1 MAALPPRITPRTYF
15 LNERQQL
22 RAVEK
27 MGFGALPKLGP
38 IDWAR
43 RGKAINASLGKVRAA
58 MATSK
63 DPLREKRLFVIAQP
77 VANLPKF
84 KETKG
89 EKVNFSEKVDF
100 RTKDF
105 AQVFGRLGLNLV
117 DVTSQGSAIVH
128 ASPERFA
135 ELVTASEFLPQ
146 AGRREQARW
155 STIDSFGVV
164 PADERL
170 DLAWTQTLKAHQA
183 VDIVFEAQPLL
194 TRSEADLV
202 LRAVSGYRKD
212 SQERLTGTG
221 SDYSGRQWA
230 RGLMLPATL
239 RQVANDLS
247 SLQSIH
253 PPLYAV
259 AASRAP
265 QPGIERKLDGV
276 SPAPRRLPTVAL
288 LDNGV
293 PTGHVL
299 LAGFARAG
307 QVAPRGATPGVYGD
321 HGSQVAS
328 RIVYGEVTDTD
339 HLPPPECNFLDVR
352 VSDDVGTIDS
362 KVVMDALVAV
372 VAAFPDVRVFNLSI
386 NRNTPFEHLDAESK
400 KEWFR
405 IIREID
411 NFAYDNDR
419 AVIVAAG
426 NASEGAVPAPAY
438 PNHAGDGR
446 WGMGFWSCGFN
457 SLVCGSYVGHA
468 TAGGLGDPE
477 WPSPFT
483 RTGPG
488 VCRCPVPG
496 FGAPGGNMDKHHR
509 TASGMGEMVSDA
521 NGDWVEGYGT
531 SLAAPLLA
539 REVAKTL
546 DALAARCPPGVRPFT
561 CTSKAYLTLT
571 AEERKVPQHVKKLAE
586 LTIGRGRASS
596 ARLLQPS
603 ADTAVL
609 VWQGIISRADE
620 KLRIVVPIPKAWL
633 NAATSPHFRL
643 VICWETPV
651 NDANSEVWACRKV
664 EAQLKPGM
672 ADDLDAARGSNNP
685 HRTYPVIDRRYD
697 LKKALKGLNPDG
709 DAWLLEVSYTE
720 LGMAEYYLGVS
731 PDPSQKVG
739 LAAEMYDSGNAPIAP
754 HQFLQALP
762 VASVLDR
769 LSIINPPIRTPI
781 GVSRP

>member
-1 MAALPPRITPRTYF
+1 MPAQPRPTTPRTYF

-22 RAVEK
+22 RALEK
-27 MGFGALPKLGP
+27 KGFGALPKLGV

-43 RGKAINASLGKVRAA
+43 RGRAINTSLGKVRAA
-58 MATSK
+58 MAASK

-77 VANLPKF
+77 VASLPKF

-89 EKVNFSEKVDF
+89 KKVNFSEKIDF
-100 RTKDF
+100 RTKEF

-135 ELVTASEFLPQ
+135 ELVTASEYLPQ
-146 AGRREQARW
+146 AGLRERARW

-164 PADERL
+164 PASERL
-170 DLAWTQTLKAHQA
+170 DLAWTQTLQAHQA
-183 VDIVFEAQPLL
+183 VDIIFEAQPLL
-194 TRSEADLV
+194 TRAEADLV

-212 SQERLTGTG
+212 GQERLTGTG

-230 RGLMLPATL
+230 RGMMLPATL

-253 PPLYAV
+253 PPLFAI
-259 AASRAP
+259 AASRAS
-265 QPGIERKLDGV
+265 QPGIERRERGV
-276 SPAPRRLPTVAL
+276 TPAPRRLPTVAL

-307 QVAPRGATPGVYGD
+307 QVAPSGATPGVFGD

-328 RIVYGEVTDTD
+328 RIVFGEVTDPD
-339 HLPPPECNFLDVR
+339 HLPAPECNFLDVR
-352 VSDDVGTIDS
+352 VSDDEGTIDS
-362 KVVMDALVAV
+362 KVVMDALAAV

-386 NRNTPFEHLDAESK
+386 NRDKPFEHLDTESK

-405 IIREID
+405 IVREID

-426 NASEGAVPAPAY
+426 NTSENEIPAPAY
-438 PNHAGDGR
+438 PNHAQDGR

-457 SLVCGSYVGHA
+457 SLVCGSYVGHP

-488 VCRCPVPG
+488 VCGCPVPG
-496 FGAPGGNMDKHHR
+496 FGAPGGNMDTHHR
-509 TASGMGEMVSDA
+509 TAPGMGELVSDA
-521 NGDWVEGYGT
+521 NGDWVESYGT

-561 CTSKAYLTLT
+561 CTSKAYLVLT
-571 AEERKVPQHVKKLAE
+571 AEERSVPKHVKELAA
-586 LTIGRGRASS
+586 LTIGRGRASNS
-596 ARLLQPS
+596 RLLHPL
-603 ADTAVL
+603 AATAVL
-609 VWQGIISRADE
+609 VWQGIISRSDE
-620 KLRIVVPIPKAWL
+620 KLRIVVPIPKTWL
-633 NAATSPHFRL
+633 NAATSPHCRL

-672 ADDLDAARGSNNP
+672 ADDLDAARGSNSP
-685 HRTYPVIDRRYD
+685 HRTYPVIDRHYD
-697 LKKALKGLNPDG
+697 LKKALKGVAPAG

-720 LGMAEYYLGVS
+720 LGMAEYYLGVA

-739 LAAEMYDSGNAPIAP
+739 LAAELYDNADAPVAP
-754 HQFLQALP
+754 HQFMQALP
-762 VASVLDR
+762 IIELLDR
-769 LSIINPPIRTPI
+769 LSILNAAIRTP
-781 GVSRP
+781 VSVPT